1 VEGEVVQSTGVV
13 SVSRNAKSAFI
24 RVLGT
29 DEKLAWVSEHAGEKP
44 SLAEGTEVSF
54 EVRVR
59 GGLRCALD
67 VKQLPEGTLRKEE
80 LLDGF
85 CTALVIDD
93 MHVVLTDVSECALL
107 AHKYVDLVKAV
118 LSLGKGSAGKAT
130 VFAASAPT
138 GPTPASPTKSSTS
151 TPTES
156 TAVDGKAG
164 GSERKYFGTLLRVPI
179 AMEVSKDKR
188 GKERLV
194 VGTLVRCRAVVDW
207 ALQRYPLR
215 VCDVTPVESTP
226 AQQFRRG
233 TVIKVKLPLSL
244 SSSSE
249 HLFLHEVIEAVTDS
263 SSFVPGE
270 VTHFFLDSREG
281 HGLSG
286 GELRR
291 GDVVQ
296 FMAIPGSKVAVA
308 VSYLGT
314 GAAALTPPP
323 PPAAAASKT
332 IDDLFKKTVAKPSIY
347 WAPKEKYL
355 TQTQIIENI
364 VAGLVDSIVASME
377 TVKQVETTI
386 NESHSN
392 ENETTKKAFALNLSD
407 LISNNIKTHEIN
419 INCFDNGTLIAVYY
433 ENKQVVC
440 SIIDKDKLEIKNSLK
455 IPVLN
460 SEINLNLRKY
470 KNLIY
475 LSFNTP
481 NGSVIK
487 IVDDHLNMLDEI
499 IFSQGVSR
507 LLGINDLFIFFKPEL
522 SNIKLESRIYIYDRK
537 LKTKKAVGQCNSPL
551 RPFFFSKS
559 TVQLESLNN
568 KFICLDSDDTFKIID
583 ELSGIVLYSIRLKE
597 AKQFLLSSQQEII
610 LLTDKTLTYFTLD
623 GYLDKQKTLDDK
635 LFEELICFF
644 NDCHDNIYLF
654 ERNQFILHKF

>member
-1 VEGEVVQSTGVV
+1 MDSDGFKSSNNIRQKLRNKTDDFAAILARKVATINPNKESSSLNGKRKVLDSVENSKTIT
-13 SVSRNAKSAFI
+13 KI
-24 RVLGT
+24 REWDLP
-29 DEKLAWVSEHAGEKP
+29 KLEQNNHEPYS
-44 SLAEGTEVSF
+44 
-54 EVRVR
+54 
-59 GGLRCALD
+59 
-67 VKQLPEGTLRKEE
+67 QTLR
-80 LLDGF
+80 
-85 CTALVIDD
+85 
-93 MHVVLTDVSECALL
+93 
-107 AHKYVDLVKAV
+107 HKKRKSTNNFDNNDHKPVKIE
-118 LSLGKGSAGKAT
+118 
-130 VFAASAPT
+130 
-138 GPTPASPTKSSTS
+138 
-151 TPTES
+151 PTEEP
-156 TAVDGKAG
+156 TNNND
-164 GSERKYFGTLLRVPI
+164 PI
-179 AMEVSKDKR
+179 
-188 GKERLV
+188 
-194 VGTLVRCRAVVDW
+194 T
-207 ALQRYPLR
+207 
-215 VCDVTPVESTP
+215 
-226 AQQFRRG
+226 
-233 TVIKVKLPLSL
+233 
-244 SSSSE
+244 
-249 HLFLHEVIEAVTDS
+249 
-263 SSFVPGE
+263 
-270 VTHFFLDSREG
+270 
-281 HGLSG
+281 
-286 GELRR
+286 
-291 GDVVQ
+291 
-296 FMAIPGSKVAVA
+296 
-308 VSYLGT
+308 
-314 GAAALTPPP
+314 P

-440 SIIDKDKLEIKNSLK
+440 SIIDKDKLEIKNSIK

-623 GYLDKQKTLDDK
+623 GYLDKQTTLDDK